1 MNNIL
6 KLSFTDFFKE
16 IEKLSN
22 EEILNLFL
30 NYDFSKREYPDLRDK
45 VIYILKYKD
54 IIIKLLYNNQSF
66 IYYLNIYYG
75 LNNLNLDSNI
85 LIDLIN
91 NYLNNNYL

>member
-30 NYDFSKREYPDLRDK
+30 NYDFSKREYTDDPSVAL
-45 VIYILKYKD
+45 D
-54 IIIKLLYNNQSF
+54 IIKNSEVLKER
-66 IYYLNIYYG
+66 
-75 LNNLNLDSNI
+75 
-85 LIDLIN
+85 
-91 NYLNNNYL
+91 